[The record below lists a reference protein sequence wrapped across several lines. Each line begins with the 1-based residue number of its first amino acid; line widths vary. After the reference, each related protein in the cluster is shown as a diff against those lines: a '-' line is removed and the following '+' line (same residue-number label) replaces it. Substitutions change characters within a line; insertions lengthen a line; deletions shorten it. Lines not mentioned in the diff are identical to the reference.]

1 MRRAALT
8 ETDKASGGS
17 RDENESR
24 QRRERQ
30 LSQEEILLWRSP
42 EGIPKASR
50 ASECNAL
57 LSLTRAVCVI
67 AAQRQPGK
75 FGREKHRLVLVRAV
89 HLRGERACS
98 S

>member
-1 MRRAALT
+1 MKDR
-8 ETDKASGGS
+8 
-17 RDENESR
+17 SR

-30 LSQEEILLWRSP
+30 LSQAEILLWRSP

-50 ASECNAL
+50 DTECNAL

-75 FGREKHRLVLVRAV
+75 FEKPAEAWLANAACVLGLLVVQQK
-89 HLRGERACS
+89 
-98 S
+98 

>member
-1 MRRAALT
+1 MIAT
-8 ETDKASGGS
+8 EG
-17 RDENESR
+17 R

-75 FGREKHRLVLVRAV
+75 FGKPAALDWQILVAFWFRSLYTRSDTIGAAKNSTS
-89 HLRGERACS
+89 R
-98 S
+98 